1 MEKPNRDIIFSVMKE
16 VTLRNKK
23 KKKFMEQLLK
33 KEEGRKKQKKSV
45 SFCHQRVDGTT
56 HTRATVHFAI
66 GFKCSRIIFSMMK
79 EVTVRKTKK
88 SK

>member
-1 MEKPNRDIIFSVMKE
+1 MKE
-16 VTLRNKK
+16 VTLRNKKK

-56 HTRATVHFAI
+56 HTSD
-66 GFKCSRIIFSMMK
+66 CSFCNWVQVFQNNLQYD
-79 EVTVRKTKK
+79 EGGHCTEDEEE
-88 SK
+88 